1 MKDNVHIKQQFTLK
15 WQLKFIAMI
24 IFTAILFFM
33 KIIIGHISNSMALIA
48 DSFHMLT
55 DFIALIVG
63 FIALK
68 MANSK
73 RKPGTMD
80 DKKFTFGFVRAEV
93 LGGMINTVFLMAL
106 CFSVLT
112 NSLKRFVKPEN
123 IREPRPLLV
132 VGCASALIN
141 FVGILFFYSP
151 QTNKLL
157 RCGWRSK
164 KSRGETLVPVEDTEN
179 EGE

>member
-1 MKDNVHIKQQFTLK
+1 MRIKQQFTLK

-106 CFSVLT
+106 CFSVFT
-112 NSLKRFVKPEN
+112 NSLKRFVRPEN

-132 VGCASALIN
+132 AGCASALIN

>member
-1 MKDNVHIKQQFTLK
+1 MRIKQQFTLK

-24 IFTAILFFM
+24 IFTAILFFL
-33 KIIIGHISNSMALIA
+33 KITIGHISNSMALIA
-48 DSFHMLT
+48 DSFHILT

-157 RCGWRSK
+157 RCGWRSN

>member
-1 MKDNVHIKQQFTLK
+1 MRIKQQFTLK

-24 IFTAILFFM
+24 IFTAILFFL
-33 KIIIGHISNSMALIA
+33 KITIGHISNSMALIA
-48 DSFHMLT
+48 DSFHILT

-106 CFSVLT
+106 CFSVFT
-112 NSLKRFVKPEN
+112 NSLKRFVRPEN

-132 VGCASALIN
+132 AGCASALIN

>member
-1 MKDNVHIKQQFTLK
+1 MRIKQQFTLK

-73 RKPGTMD
+73 RKPDTMD

-106 CFSVLT
+106 CFSVFT
-112 NSLKRFVKPEN
+112 NSLKRFVRPEN

-132 VGCASALIN
+132 AGCASALIN